1 MVSTTANSSLSLAL
15 FTIYSIFIS
24 KNLGMPTPTF
34 LVCPDVVKFE
44 NVGQIAVVNGM
55 VYLGGSVGIDKSGT
69 LHKTLEEQTR
79 QTFDNI
85 RKCLEYANS
94 GLDCIVSLNI
104 FLSTSLSDSEEARF
118 NELYREVFCTP
129 ATRPCRCC
137 VRAQLQEGLLVEV
150 VNVVAAQK

>member
-1 MVSTTANSSLSLAL
+1 
-15 FTIYSIFIS
+15 
-24 KNLGMPTPTF
+24 MPKF

-55 VYLGGSVGIDKSGT
+55 VYLGGSVGIDKAGT

-85 RKCLEYANS
+85 KKCLEFANS
-94 GLDCIVSLNI
+94 SLEHIVSLNI
-104 FLSTSLSDSEEARF
+104 FLSTTLSDSDESRF
-118 NELYREVFCTP
+118 NELYREVFNTP
-129 ATRPCRCC
+129 AARPCRCC

-150 VNVVAAQK
+150 ANVVAAQK

>member
-1 MVSTTANSSLSLAL
+1 
-15 FTIYSIFIS
+15 
-24 KNLGMPTPTF
+24 MPMPEF
-34 LVCPDVVKFE
+34 LVCPEVVKFE
-44 NVGQIAVVNGM
+44 NVGQISVVNGM

-85 RKCLEYANS
+85 KKCLEYANS
-94 GLDCIVSLNI
+94 GIEYIVSLNI
-104 FLSTSLSDSEEARF
+104 FLSTSLSNEEEAHF

-137 VRAQLQEGLLVEV
+137 VRAQLQEELLVEV